1 MLAAAGG
8 GCSLGGSHPALS
20 QPISQPG
27 LHFGSL
33 NYIETRRTSC
43 DVGNKPC
50 VPPPL
55 WRLAHAPR
63 TGAHAHGALRLIG
76 PFSNTSWLVPGP
88 TDHDDEVRTC
98 PGGPG
103 RPLLQRH
110 RCHHGPDRDGLHLWL

>member
-1 MLAAAGG
+1 MCMLAAAGG

-50 VPPPL
+50 VPPPC
-55 WRLAHAPR
+55 
-63 TGAHAHGALRLIG
+63 GALHTRRAQ
-76 PFSNTSWLVPGP
+76 
-88 TDHDDEVRTC
+88 VRT
-98 PGGPG
+98 
-103 RPLLQRH
+103 LMALFA
-110 RCHHGPDRDGLHLWL
+110 